1 MKTADLYARE
11 VQRLEDKRKDEL
23 VALKI
28 KIKTGYDYI
37 QPVNVLKRTLSKA
50 VKSPEIQG
58 DLLMIGVNM
67 ATSLLTKKLI
77 KGKSNSAI
85 KTWIASF
92 LESTIHKLASKNGD
106 SIKLYIEKGLLSLL
120 EKINFKK
127 APSQGEE
134 KEETKDH
141 LSKSAA

>member
-58 DLLMIGVNM
+58 DLLMIGINM
-67 ATSLLTKKLI
+67 ATSLLTKKLV

-127 APSQGEE
+127 APSQSEE
-134 KEETKDH
+134 KDETKDH